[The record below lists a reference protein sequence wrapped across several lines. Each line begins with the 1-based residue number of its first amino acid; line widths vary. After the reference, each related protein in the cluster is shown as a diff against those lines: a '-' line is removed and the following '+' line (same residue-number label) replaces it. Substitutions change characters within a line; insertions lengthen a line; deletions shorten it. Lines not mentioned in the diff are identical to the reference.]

1 MIFPTTYNC
10 LTQNKF
16 ELGEYKI
23 VPIRYEDRIEIM
35 KWRNEQLY
43 HLRQAEPLTE
53 ESQDN
58 YFRTTVASLF
68 ELENPSQILFSYLK
82 DEVCIGY
89 GGLVHINWVEKIAE
103 VSFIMNTELEKTE
116 FELHWSN
123 FLRMLKKIAFQE
135 LKWNK
140 IFTYAYNL
148 RPHLYPVL
156 EKNEF
161 EFTEKNEKVIE
172 VNGDWIAVL
181 IHECNNPKNHWSI
194 RKCQKNDMELVFN
207 WSSEKLVRSQSF
219 NSTEISKEV
228 HEKWFA
234 TKLRSDNSLML
245 VNEFKNEPAGLVR
258 FDIEEINSVV
268 GILMDKKFRSK
279 GLSFLMLEKSSKA
292 YFETFSKP
300 ILAFI
305 KESNIAS
312 IKTFE
317 KAGFKFLKKDV
328 VNEFPTLVYK
338 LEKNG

>member
-1 MIFPTTYNC
+1 
-10 LTQNKF
+10 
-16 ELGEYKI
+16 
-23 VPIRYEDRIEIM
+23 
-35 KWRNEQLY
+35 
-43 HLRQAEPLTE
+43 
-53 ESQDN
+53 
-58 YFRTTVASLF
+58 
-68 ELENPSQILFSYLK
+68 
-82 DEVCIGY
+82 
-89 GGLVHINWVEKIAE
+89 
-103 VSFIMNTELEKTE
+103 
-116 FELHWSN
+116 
-123 FLRMLKKIAFQE
+123 
-135 LKWNK
+135 
-140 IFTYAYNL
+140 
-148 RPHLYPVL
+148 
-156 EKNEF
+156 
-161 EFTEKNEKVIE
+161 
-172 VNGDWIAVL
+172 
-181 IHECNNPKNHWSI
+181 
-194 RKCQKNDMELVFN
+194 
-207 WSSEKLVRSQSF
+207 
-219 NSTEISKEV
+219 V